1 MAETAVAEKTHTK
14 LRRLWVRRLWLRK
27 PTRNCNENGNG
38 PGIFRP
44 APGDMGHSFG
54 QTSTDSDRLMLPFVL
69 LDGDF
74 QSGAIGHFLTPL
86 FSRLPLPVS
95 RKAGRRPRKC
105 SGFLIYYSRRIRR
118 FLLATSTPLYHT
130 PRKPGSEI
138 PTNTSALC

>member
-1 MAETAVAEKTHTK
+1 MAM
-14 LRRLWVRRLWLRK
+14 
-27 PTRNCNENGNG
+27 RNAYYSAAGNG

-44 APGDMGHSFG
+44 APGDLGQSFG

-74 QSGAIGHFLTPL
+74 KSGAIGHFLNPL
-86 FSRLPLPVS
+86 FSHLSWPVS
-95 RKAGRRPRKC
+95 RQAGPRPRKS

-130 PRKPGSEI
+130 PPQPGFTPEWI

>member
-1 MAETAVAEKTHTK
+1 MAM
-14 LRRLWVRRLWLRK
+14 
-27 PTRNCNENGNG
+27 RNAYYSAAGNG
-38 PGIFRP
+38 PGISRP
-44 APGDMGHSFG
+44 APGDLGPSFG
-54 QTSTDSDRLMLPFVL
+54 QTFAPPGRLMLPFVL

-74 QSGAIGHFLTPL
+74 KSGAIGHFLTPL

-130 PRKPGSEI
+130 PPQPGFTPERI